1 MIIRVM
7 ATRMITRRF
16 ATRMIIRVR
25 ATRMITK
32 GNATM
37 MINSLGWLAG
47 NYTLLIL
54 GIYQLAGTL

>member
-7 ATRMITRRF
+7 
-16 ATRMIIRVR
+16 